1 MRKFTI
7 KDFIAYN
14 NPCFSC
20 NSPIN
25 FRLYSQVIESGTSGH
40 LNPTVMPNYTEI
52 DLSIKYS
59 NMEAL
64 KLFIMHKTNKI
75 LCSNN
80 QGLTKYLSER
90 KLTLVS
96 TCDRCKTQITSAPLK
111 FDLERGLVEATHLN
125 YERLMVHD
133 GDSIYQIESNFETE
147 KSVLIVEKLNAVKP
161 LSPFKLNLPLLP
173 KYRFKDRA
181 HFLSKLKTYILFS

>member
-25 FRLYSQVIESGTSGH
+25 FKIYSETIGSGTSGH
-40 LNPTVMPNYTEI
+40 LNPTVLPNYTEI

-64 KLFIMHKTNKI
+64 KLFIVHKTNKI

-96 TCDRCKTQITSAPLK
+96 TCDRCKTQITSEPLK
-111 FDLERGLVEATHLN
+111 FDLEKGHVEATYLK
-125 YERLMVHD
+125 YERLMVHE
-133 GDSIYQIESNFETE
+133 GDNIYQIDSNFETE

-161 LSPFKLNLPLLP
+161 LSPLRLNLPILP

-181 HFLSKLKTYILFS
+181 HFLNKVKTYIIFS